1 MKAPNFNSIEI
12 GLARFRET
20 VKSLQEPIALDIE
33 TSGLDPF
40 VDKITWISWATKSRH
55 GVVPI
60 FHRNPS
66 THNCSEQ
73 ELKEELSTMLRNPLV
88 TTIWHNGT
96 FDLSFLVARGWI
108 RTEEIGC
115 KIFDTMLASYLLN
128 PVKTN
133 ENGRHA
139 LKWLYKEYLEHRT
152 GVKQP
157 SYQGTT
163 QSHEFADVEF
173 ANASLYAAFDA
184 WSTRELYEIFAH
196 DLKNIPHLAQY
207 FERIEMPHVLTTVEI
222 QTSGLH
228 LRPQD
233 SLPIKITQPNGK
245 TLEIK
250 DMSSLYDEYDF
261 ALQKVFRLAGKT
273 FKFSSPGSLRNI
285 LFYTKGLS
293 PLGRGK
299 KSRKYLIDKYTLTRI
314 YAEQTKRHPK
324 RIISYVL
331 YAKLLQEIIK
341 KHEEFYH
348 GLNRK
353 TGLIH
358 PRMRQTTSS
367 GRYSCKSPNTLSMSS
382 VSNIKH
388 HIIPGKGKAFI
399 VADFSQIDLR
409 VIANETGL
417 INKDS
422 KMLAAV
428 NKGYDLHTLT
438 LSIVKEEVRNKKVK
452 KFHADYYERDGEEPK
467 YFVGD
472 PVEEDFVKRA
482 KKDRSSIA
490 KPLNFGISYGL
501 GPKGLL
507 ANLNNSE
514 KFQEAIADLSIAKSE
529 LTWLE
534 LLDEQTKQAQANK
547 RTLAEAESFLETFK
561 NTYPE
566 IPGFQSDVAEN
577 GLQTDGSTV
586 NIFGR
591 RSLAEGIQHLLKRN
605 AVIDVLSPSKEWFR
619 VTCNGLKFNESGL
632 DVFVKKVEP
641 LQINRRTNER
651 TIVGTEP
658 LYSAKIKKFNLA
670 ADHLCKGL
678 IDEHEWRALMFK
690 AHYASMWGAELFF
703 DTFRPASPT
712 AQSDFVNISEHPCA
726 PFIHFTHAQIQY
738 IQTGPLAT
746 FMRYPGYDALRRKLI
761 SYRVSSSSMDI
772 CKIAMIRF
780 RVAVKRLLRRGRI
793 KSLPKIVNC
802 IHDEIAIECDAA
814 DTRLI
819 KWTLDS
825 VMRFEGFNV
834 AQYLAEGKE
843 LLVRIEAESNSSDS
857 SYALAKPA

>member
-1 MKAPNFNSIEI
+1 MSAPNFNSIEI
-12 GLARFRET
+12 GLARFRE
-20 VKSLQEPIALDIE
+20 VLMSLREPIALDIE

-40 VDKITWISWATKSRH
+40 VDKVTWISWATKCRH

-66 THNCSEQ
+66 THNCPE
-73 ELKEELSTMLRNPLV
+73 EALKEQLSSLLRNPLN

-108 RTEEIGC
+108 KTEDIRC
-115 KIFDTMLASYLLN
+115 KIFDTMLASYVLN

-139 LKWLYKEYLEHRT
+139 LKWLYKEHLEHRT

-157 SYQGTT
+157 SYQETT
-163 QSHEFADVEF
+163 QSRELADVDF
-173 ANASLYAAFDA
+173 ARASLYAAFDA

-196 DLKNIPHLAQY
+196 DLKGIPHLAQY

-250 DMSSLYDEYDF
+250 DMSALYGEYDF

-273 FKFSSPGSLRNI
+273 FKFSSPSSLRSI
-285 LFYTKGLS
+285 LFHTKGLS

-299 KSRKYLIDKYTLTRI
+299 KSKKYLIDKYTLTRI

-324 RIISYVL
+324 RLISYVL
-331 YAKLLQEIIK
+331 YAKLLQEVIK

-348 GLNRK
+348 GVNRK

-358 PRMRQTTSS
+358 PKMRQTTSS

-388 HIIPGKGKAFI
+388 HIIPGKGKAFV

-409 VIANETGL
+409 VIANETGV
-417 INKDS
+417 INKNS
-422 KMLAAV
+422 GMLAAV

-438 LSIVKEEVRNKKVK
+438 LSIVRPEVAKKKVK
-452 KFHADYYERDGEEPK
+452 RFHADYYECDGEDDVRFAGNPS
-467 YFVGD
+467 
-472 PVEEDFVKRA
+472 EEDFVKRA

-501 GPKGLL
+501 GAKGLL

-514 KFQEAIADLSIAKSE
+514 KFQEVIADLTNAKSDIV
-529 LTWLE
+529 WIE
-534 LLDEQTKQAQANK
+534 LLDEQTKQAKANK

-561 NTYPE
+561 TTYPE
-566 IPGFQSDVAEN
+566 IPGFQSDIEEN
-577 GLQTDGSTV
+577 GLQVDGSTV

-605 AVIDVLSPSKEWFR
+605 AVIDVISPSKEWFR
-619 VTCNGLKFNESGL
+619 VTCNGLKFDESGL
-632 DVFVKKVEP
+632 DVFIKKVEP
-641 LQINRRTNER
+641 LQINRQTDKR

-658 LYSAKIKKFNLA
+658 LYSAKIKKFNLVT
-670 ADHLCKGL
+670 DRLCRGL

-690 AHYASMWGAELFF
+690 AHYESMWGAELFF
-703 DTFRPASPT
+703 DTFKPASPN
-712 AQSDFVNISEHPCA
+712 AHSDLANMSEHPCA

-780 RVAVKRLLRRGRI
+780 RVAVKRLLKRGRI

-802 IHDEIAIECDAA
+802 IHDEIAVECEAA
-814 DTRLI
+814 DTRII

-834 AQYLAEGKE
+834 KHYLAEGRT